1 MFPMVS
7 AREGSTVY
15 PYDDLYTWCMCGRAY
30 ADMGHALHE
39 CHLVRRH
46 ALYKNVDTLME
57 SHDLPRTGSAK
68 WRILS
73 ATWV

>member
-1 MFPMVS
+1 MVS

-15 PYDDLYTWCMCGRAY
+15 PYDDLHTWCMCGRAY
-30 ADMGHALHE
+30 ADMGHACMSVISCE
-39 CHLVRRH
+39 ETYT
-46 ALYKNVDTLME
+46 LYKNVDTLME